1 MSSSDLPLNGECLAF
16 TNFAKLPPELLFMV
30 WKEAAHVPQLI
41 SLEYEAARD
50 NFKGNH
56 IRCPLLLVN
65 KEARREVLRYK
76 KDLDAEYLFQLN
88 LEEIILLVSVEIDD
102 SRLKLVAAQERDA
115 FTRRKNE
122 AQAMLERFNK
132 AKIIRKSGPRDLS
145 DWKVPKVTVLNFKNF
160 TPTSC

>member
-1 MSSSDLPLNGECLAF
+1 MDDS
-16 TNFAKLPPELLFMV
+16 LFV
-30 WKEAAHVPQLI
+30 NLFRLI
-41 SLEYEAARD
+41 YTYL
-50 NFKGNH
+50 H
-56 IRCPLLLVN
+56 Q
-65 KEARREVLRYK
+65 
-76 KDLDAEYLFQLN
+76 AEYLFQLN

-145 DWKVPKVTVLNFKNF
+145 DWKVPKITVLNFKNF